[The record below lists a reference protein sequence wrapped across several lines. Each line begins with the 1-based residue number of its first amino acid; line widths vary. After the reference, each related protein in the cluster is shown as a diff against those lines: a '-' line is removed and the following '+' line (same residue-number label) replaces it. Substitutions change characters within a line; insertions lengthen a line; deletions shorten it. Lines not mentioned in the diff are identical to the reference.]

1 MLKETAMCWSSW
13 SAGSWVLPP
22 FHLWNWGSSPGSS
35 RSLRRASRVQH
46 TYLPDASKGLDVSYH
61 LWVPAR

>member
-1 MLKETAMCWSSW
+1 MLEQLVCWELGV
-13 SAGSWVLPP
+13 APFPP
-22 FHLWNWGSSPGSS
+22 LELGSSPGSS